1 MEAPEHAPDA
11 PSGERPREESRRKR
25 YARRRDKDISQAI
38 AIWLIAPL
46 AVVLTVLILVFFV
59 FYEHST
65 VSGPSMQPTLRDH
78 DYLLATKGLPD
89 PMRGDIVILNVV
101 AGGVKE
107 EWVKRIVGLP
117 GDRVDVNGDII
128 LVNGAPEQFRH
139 IIVTQGAT
147 FPVSHV
153 TVPPGRVF
161 VAGDNRAVSEDSR
174 YVGTF
179 PLTSIR
185 GRVVFI
191 YAPVNRFGPVSGPTH
206 RP

>member
-1 MEAPEHAPDA
+1 MDAPEVAPD
-11 PSGERPREESRRKR
+11 RPWEETRRER
-25 YARRRDKDISQAI
+25 YARRRDRDLSQAL
-38 AIWLIAPL
+38 AVWLVGPL
-46 AVVLTVLILVFFV
+46 ATLLGVLILVFFV
-59 FYEHST
+59 LYEHSV
-65 VSGPSMQPTLRDH
+65 VSGPSMLPTLRDH

-101 AGGVKE
+101 AKGVRE

-117 GDRVDVNGDII
+117 GDTVNVNGDVI
-128 LVNGAPEQFRH
+128 LVNGLPEQFRH
-139 IIVTQGAT
+139 IILTQGAT
-147 FPVSHV
+147 TPIKQVI
-153 TVPPGRVF
+153 VPPGQVF

-191 YAPVNRFGPVSGPTH
+191 YAPISRIGPVPGPKH
-206 RP
+206 PN